1 MAEPNYCSE
10 TSLTEIL
17 QESLKD
23 SAGQRVGSFFRWSR
37 SRSFEIVW

>member
-17 QESLKD
+17 QESVKNRPTID
-23 SAGQRVGSFFRWSR
+23 RVFFRWSR
-37 SRSFEIVW
+37 SRSFEVDW